1 MRDVL
6 RKELFST
13 LGGIKKK
20 EGMRWVDKWIKE
32 HPG

>member
-6 RKELFST
+6 KKELLLT
-13 LGGIKKK
+13 LNGIKKK
-20 EGMRWVDKWIKE
+20 EGMRWVDKWVKE

>member
-6 RKELFST
+6 KKELFFTYS
-13 LGGIKKK
+13 GIKRK